1 MKTRLMIKKTMT
13 ITSLAILFAAI
24 SVATTMTM
32 VQANPVDDLVD
43 ISVSGATPPAV
54 VQVTVV
60 TPGPEY
66 IGEFVDPAN
75 PITVNLE
82 DGTVWIDVDS
92 GVPIAT
98 GVIDIH
104 IQDIDWVGL
113 TPIEDGAIISV
124 SCEIDVDEGGPVTLP
139 SALFTR
145 DSIWI
150 TVDTASFEETPFE
163 VHCTY
168 EVVHGDLEKS
178 LVDCDA
184 IPIKEEEATECTF
197 NISYNGPR
205 ATIIDTVSAAW
216 EEEPIV
222 FDPDECMVDVDPVTN
237 EKGKN
242 KKGNN
247 KSATGITCDDV
258 GTSADID
265 ITVTTR
271 ESPATVKHQNKVDK
285 FKPTECGDFEINGG
299 AKAILLDGSGNVV
312 FDTGSNPPIP
322 IVIIQ
327 TDPLFVEAIENTDL
341 GFECELPI
349 P

>member
-13 ITSLAILFAAI
+13 ITSLAILVAAI

-32 VQANPVDDLVD
+32 VQADPIGDMVD

-54 VQVTVV
+54 VQEPVV

-66 IGEFVDPAN
+66 FGEFVDAAH

-82 DGTVWIDVDS
+82 DETVWIDVDL
-92 GVPIAT
+92 GVPAAT
-98 GVIDIH
+98 GVIEIH

-113 TPIEDGAIISV
+113 TPTEDGAITSV
-124 SCEIDVDEGGPVTLP
+124 SCEINVDGGDPVALP

-150 TVDTASFEETPFE
+150 TVDTAAFEETPFE
-163 VHCTY
+163 VHCEY
-168 EVVHGDLEKS
+168 EAVHGDLEKS
-178 LVDCDA
+178 LEDCEP
-184 IPIKEEEATECTF
+184 IPIKQEEATECTF
-197 NISYNGPR
+197 HISYDGPR

-222 FDPDECMVDVDPVTN
+222 FDPDECIVDVDPVTT

-265 ITVTTR
+265 VTVTTR
-271 ESPATVKHQNKVDK
+271 ESPATIKHENKDPK

-322 IVIIQ
+322 IVIVQ
-327 TDPLFVEAIENTDL
+327 SDPLSVAAIANDPLE
-341 GFECELPI
+341 FECE
-349 P
+349 